1 MKNKEDKNI
10 EKLVENM
17 MRESSLETP
26 SFDFT
31 SRVMSEVLSAQKSK
45 SLIYKPVISK
55 KAWFVIFGGIIALFT
70 FLILNRNTSSL
81 AFNFKVSIFSF
92 DKFFKPIS
100 AMQISPVIAN
110 VVLLAIVM
118 LFIQIFLL
126 KSYFNKKFEK

>member
-17 MRESSLETP
+17 MRESYLETP

-70 FLILNRNTSSL
+70 FLSLNMNTSSS
-81 AFNFKVSIFSF
+81 AFNFKVSLFSF

-100 AMQISPVIAN
+100 DMQISPVTTN

-126 KSYFNKKFEK
+126 KNYFTRKFQK

>member
-17 MRESSLETP
+17 MRESYLETP

-70 FLILNRNTSSL
+70 FLSLNMNTSSS
-81 AFNFKVSIFSF
+81 AFNFKVSLFSF
-92 DKFFKPIS
+92 DKFFK
-100 AMQISPVIAN
+100 
-110 VVLLAIVM
+110 
-118 LFIQIFLL
+118 
-126 KSYFNKKFEK
+126 